1 MKSFECVMK
10 MPKSKCSDW
19 FSTCMS
25 HLTHYAK
32 EQRVLRALYRPFKS
46 CFVARLSFPLD
57 IYTPLA
63 LHRRKS
69 TPGTHLNTRQTH
81 PNGFGLC
88 HGRATWTVKSSGVA
102 RSFARVLVVSLDDAL
117 AHADLPI
124 GRLGA
129 SVGAGLLIHLLEA
142 DLQKQTQEHA

>member
-1 MKSFECVMK
+1 
-10 MPKSKCSDW
+10 
-19 FSTCMS
+19 MS